1 MFEECLVESRGLP
14 ASRTQRWT
22 ALGSITLQCAVAG
35 LLIAIPLFHPQALP
49 MRIDAPHLVLPL
61 LPPRPPVEPVRT
73 PSTASPSTA
82 MSAPAGP
89 APIVSGPLIWPHPGM
104 PVSDDPVP
112 SIITA
117 IRMGPGGTG
126 VLGDLAGMGGG
137 SPSATVAPAR
147 KPDMPHLS
155 LGVTNGMLLAPIE
168 PVYPVIAR
176 AAGIQGTVVLEA
188 VISQAGK
195 IESLHA
201 VSGPQMLRG
210 AALDAVSLARYKPY
224 LLNGVPIEVQATIT
238 VVFRLGS

>member
-1 MFEECLVESRGLP
+1 
-14 ASRTQRWT
+14 
-22 ALGSITLQCAVAG
+22 
-35 LLIAIPLFHPQALP
+35 
-49 MRIDAPHLVLPL
+49 
-61 LPPRPPVEPVRT
+61 
-73 PSTASPSTA
+73 
-82 MSAPAGP
+82 
-89 APIVSGPLIWPHPGM
+89 
-104 PVSDDPVP
+104 
-112 SIITA
+112 
-117 IRMGPGGTG
+117 
-126 VLGDLAGMGGG
+126 
-137 SPSATVAPAR
+137 
-147 KPDMPHLS
+147 
-155 LGVTNGMLLAPIE
+155 MLLAPIE